1 MIRFPEF
8 FKYTNSIHS
17 IFKGNIMKKLVPY
30 LFLMLVGLVTQSSS
44 VMALIKNV
52 HNVNTNTDF
61 ATIQLAV
68 ASASAS
74 DVLNISAGTFTENV
88 VVDKAVTLNGVGST
102 TIITPATGTG
112 ISVTAAGVTIQNLV
126 VRGAVTGISAVG
138 LLDGLT
144 ITSVTVDANTGEG
157 MNIVGLSN
165 VTLTTCTAT
174 GNGAGGDG
182 SIGSGVDIVGV
193 ATATVNGLTATGN
206 KRHGLAIG
214 AKNFTLPAPSNNLS
228 SVSVSGGTFN
238 GNGNAG
244 KLSTGSGIAVFAE
257 DSKSVMGVTINGV
270 TASNNTT
277 AGIFVDASAG
287 TISTTNIGQGSD
299 VTCSNNGSTGADGT
313 GGAGVV
319 VFGPASTTNIK
330 GTFAKGSAPGAGV
343 VVVGVDGIGFH
354 SPTATTIANSS
365 FSAYTESYPAIT
377 RTTGT
382 GTISPG
388 GPFIS
393 TQVITATTN
402 TFTFPVTAKVYLQ
415 AAYTGSGM
423 STLLNSGGYLPTA
436 QPYNDAANSYAGG
449 EVAVSI
455 PATVTDWVLVEL
467 RTTSGG
473 TAVSRKAAFLKNDG
487 TLMSVNGSAGVSMT
501 VTEATGYNLN
511 KFVVIKHRTH
521 LAVMS
526 AAAVSLPNAS
536 TVYDF
541 TTGLTQY
548 FGGDA
553 KSVSG
558 GKFAMYGGDTNQD
571 GLIDGSDFLAPD
583 NKSGLDGYLTAD
595 ANMDGIIDGS
605 DFLLP
610 DNNSGN
616 ITRLP

>member
-1 MIRFPEF
+1 
-8 FKYTNSIHS
+8 
-17 IFKGNIMKKLVPY
+17 MKKLVPY

-61 ATIQLAV
+61 TTIQLAV

-257 DSKSVMGVTINGV
+257 DSKSVTGVTINGV

-287 TISTTNIGQGSD
+287 TISTTNIGQGSA

-319 VFGPASTTNIK
+319 VFGPATTTNIK
-330 GTFAKGSAPGAGV
+330 GTFSKGAAPGAGV
-343 VVVGVDGIGFH
+343 VVVGVDGSGFH
-354 SPTATTIANSS
+354 SPTGTTIANSS

-377 RTTGT
+377 RTTGPLS
-382 GTISPG
+382 IPKG
-388 GPFIS
+388 GPYILLPS
-393 TQVITATTN
+393 ITITATTN
-402 TFTFPVTAKVYLQ
+402 TFTFPVLAKVFLQ
-415 AAYTGSGM
+415 GPYSVGTM
-423 STLLNSGGYLPTA
+423 TTA
-436 QPYNDAANSYAGG
+436 LRALSSFPKTQPYNVSPWLYGG
-449 EVAVSI
+449 SETVVSI
-455 PATVTDWVLVEL
+455 PADVVDWVLVEL
-467 RTTSGG
+467 RSGTSNAS
-473 TAVSRKAAFLKNDG
+473 TVSQRAVFLRNDG
-487 TLMSVNGSAGVSMT
+487 QLLETDGTVGYNAT
-501 VTEATGYNLN
+501 VTLASGYDLTSYI
-511 KFVVIKHRTH
+511 VIKHRNH
-521 LAVMS
+521 LAIMS
-526 AAAVSLPNAS
+526 AAVVTLPNAS
-536 TVYDF
+536 AYDF
-541 TTGLTQY
+541 TTSLSQAYGASAPMIALT
-548 FGGDA
+548 
-553 KSVSG
+553 SSI
-558 GKFAMYGGDTNQD
+558 FAMYAGDGTNNVDIFND
-571 GLIDGSDFLAPD
+571 GLVNTNDFDIWLPLAKQSATGYQSTDYDFDGLVNTSDFD
-583 NKSGLDGYLTAD
+583 
-595 ANMDGIIDGS
+595 IW
-605 DFLLP
+605 LP
-610 DNNSGN
+610 NAKASASTKVPN
-616 ITRLP
+616 